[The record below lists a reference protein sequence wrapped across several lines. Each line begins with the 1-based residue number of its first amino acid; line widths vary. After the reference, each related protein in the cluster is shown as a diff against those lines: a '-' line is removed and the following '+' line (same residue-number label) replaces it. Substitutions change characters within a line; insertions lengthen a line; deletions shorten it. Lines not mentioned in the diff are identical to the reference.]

1 MKFKSALPSA
11 ITCLNLLCGFLVLV
25 SEPKYAVFLI
35 LLGGFFDLWDGLAA
49 RILQAQS
56 EFGAQLDSLADMVTF
71 CVAPAFVL
79 YNYIEHPLSY
89 VCLLIPVTGAL
100 RLAKFNIST
109 DQSYYF
115 KGLATPS
122 SAMMFCGI
130 YLARE
135 SLSGLSILVL
145 ALIIVTCFLNVS
157 NLKMF
162 SFKGLKKDPFTKFYL
177 AVLLIITAISA
188 VIDWRISL
196 LVTVAFY
203 LLLSIGY
210 HYQITNHEKR
220 NTVTS

>member
-25 SEPKYAVFLI
+25 SEPKHAVILI
-35 LLGGFFDLWDGLAA
+35 LLGGFFDLWDGLVA

-71 CVAPAFVL
+71 CVAPAFL
-79 YNYIEHPLSY
+79 LFNYIDHPLSY
-89 VCLLIPVTGAL
+89 ICLLIPVTGAL

-135 SLSGLSILVL
+135 SLNDLNLLVL
-145 ALIIVTCFLNVS
+145 VLIIVTCVLNVT

-162 SFKGLKKDPFTKFYL
+162 SLKGLKKDPFTKFYL
-177 AVLLIITAISA
+177 VALLIITAIST

-196 LVTVAFY
+196 LVTVTFY

-210 HYQITNHEKR
+210 HYQITNRENI
-220 NTVTS
+220 NTATS